1 MSFSD
6 CHVTSPYNINALFNR
21 HVVRI
26 GKRISQR
33 ILFSL
38 NLKFPLVVV
47 KETAFLRRP
56 LAFVKF
62 SIT

>member
-33 ILFSL
+33 IYLHL
-38 NLKFPLVVV
+38 TQIPLSCDQGNVYQS
-47 KETAFLRRP
+47 ERR
-56 LAFVKF
+56 
-62 SIT
+62 ITH